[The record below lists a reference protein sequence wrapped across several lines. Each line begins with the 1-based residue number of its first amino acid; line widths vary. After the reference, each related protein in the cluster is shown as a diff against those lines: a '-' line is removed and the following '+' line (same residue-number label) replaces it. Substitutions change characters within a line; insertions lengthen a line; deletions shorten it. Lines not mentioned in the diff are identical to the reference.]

1 MPTAKLVQERLR
13 TSEIRYRR
21 LFETGR
27 DGILV
32 LDAASLKIVDVNPFM
47 LELLSY
53 PQEYFL
59 GKELW
64 EVGLFS
70 DKTTSDAALE
80 VIQGGGY
87 LVFDDL
93 PVRTS
98 TGEARE
104 VEFVSNVYH
113 EGDKKVVQC
122 NIHDITDR
130 KEAERAQMRLIAI
143 EQASEDAIIGKDLT
157 GVITSWNTA
166 AEKMFGYLREEVIGK
181 PINLIIPPGREHEEA
196 LFLARI
202 AKGQTISHF
211 ETIRVKQDG
220 TEIDVSIT
228 ITPVLDVGGRVLGA
242 NKIARDITLLKRTMK
257 EIRQLNTALEKRVN
271 ERTSELEAVNKELEA
286 FSYSVSHD
294 LRAPLRHINGFSKAL
309 LEDYSEQLDDEGKG
323 HLNQICE
330 ASLEMGQLIDEV
342 LELARI
348 TRSDMRREN
357 FDISDLARSVANDV
371 SKADAA
377 KRKVAISIQD
387 GLTAFGD
394 KRLIGIALTNLLGNA
409 WKFTSK
415 KKTAAIT
422 FGFDGMRTPP
432 EFFVRDNG
440 AGFDMAY
447 ADKLFG
453 AFQRLHSTVEFEGTG
468 VGLATVQR
476 IVHRHGGEIRAEAAV
491 GEGATLYFTLP
502 AAAENRNDA

>member
-1 MPTAKLVQERLR
+1 MPTPKLVQERLQ

-27 DGILV
+27 DGILI

-47 LELLSY
+47 LELLNY
-53 PQEYFL
+53 PREHFL

-64 EVGLFS
+64 EIGLFS

-93 PVRTS
+93 PVKTS

-104 VEFVSNVYH
+104 VEFVSNVYQ
-113 EGDKKVVQC
+113 EGEKKVVQC
-122 NIHDITDR
+122 NIHDVTDR

-143 EQASEDAIIGKDLT
+143 EQASEDAIVGKDLK
-157 GVITSWNTA
+157 GVVTSWNTA
-166 AEKMFGYLREEVIGK
+166 AEKMFGYLREEMIGRS
-181 PINLIIPPGREHEEA
+181 INLLIPPGREHEGP
-196 LFLARI
+196 LFLARV

-220 TEIDVSIT
+220 TEIDVSVT
-228 ITPVLDVGGRVLGA
+228 ITPVLDASGKVLGA

-257 EIRQLNTALEKRVN
+257 EIRQLNTALEKRVE
-271 ERTSELEAVNKELEA
+271 ERTSELESVNKELEA

-294 LRAPLRHINGFSKAL
+294 LRAPLRHINGFSQAL
-309 LEDYSEQLDDEGKG
+309 LEDHSAQLDEVGKG
-323 HLNQICE
+323 HLNQICD
-330 ASLEMGQLIDEV
+330 ASREMGQLIDEV

-348 TRSDMRREN
+348 TRSEMRREAL
-357 FDISDLARSVANDV
+357 DMSGLARSVANDL
-371 SKADAA
+371 SKADPR
-377 KRKVAISIQD
+377 RKVAITIED
-387 GLTAFGD
+387 GLTGYGD
-394 KRLIGIALTNLLGNA
+394 KRLVGVALTNLLSNA

-415 KKTAAIT
+415 TKEAAIA
-422 FGFDGMRTPP
+422 FGLDRTKSPT
-432 EFFVRDNG
+432 EFFVKDNG

-453 AFQRLHSTVEFEGTG
+453 AFQRLHSAAEFEGSG

-476 IVHRHGGEIRAEAAV
+476 IIHRHGGEIRAEAAV
-491 GEGATLYFTLP
+491 GEGATFYFTLP
-502 AAAENRNDA
+502 AATGEQK